1 MLAMTEML
9 ISQRSGGQRV
19 VDSMGRVGEVYFPS
33 PLEHLP
39 QPLPNRSH
47 TCPFH
52 PTSKLPGVPQ
62 SFLDDI
68 AVLSHPPR
76 HQVPPGPQ

>member
-9 ISQRSGGQRV
+9 ISQRSGGQGV

-39 QPLPNRSH
+39 QPLPNR
-47 TCPFH
+47 
-52 PTSKLPGVPQ
+52 
-62 SFLDDI
+62 DI
-68 AVLSHPPR
+68 IA
-76 HQVPPGPQ
+76 

>member
-9 ISQRSGGQRV
+9 ISQRSGGQGV

-39 QPLPNRSH
+39 QPLPNLSH

-52 PTSKLPGVPQ
+52 PTSKLLGFPQ
-62 SFLDDI
+62 SFSDDTAI
-68 AVLSHPPR
+68 LSHPPR